1 MTDRIEQILERVEK
15 PVRYIGGEVNSGVIP
30 FAEAEVS
37 FAFCFPDTYEV
48 AMSHLGMK
56 ILYGILNAMP
66 GVLCERVCMPWVDM
80 ISELKAENIPLFS
93 LESRTPLHR
102 FDIVG
107 FTLQYE
113 MSYSNILHMLSMGG
127 VPVKAADRG
136 DGDPIVVAGGPCAS
150 NPEPLHA
157 FIDAFMIGDGE
168 DVIGEVTT
176 LLRDLKKAGVPRAE
190 RLRRLAQIE
199 GVYVPSLYKVT
210 YQEDGTIQSFSPVD
224 ETVPAVVRKRFVTD
238 LESAFYPTAPPVPYT
253 QVVHDR
259 IVLEIM
265 RGCTQGCRFCHAGM
279 FYRPVRERSVEKLLQ
294 LAQELADNTGYEEMS
309 LSSLS
314 SGDYT
319 RLPELCQRLQEQFK
333 DQHMSLS
340 LPSLRIDSV
349 LKDTLIESDNV
360 RKSSLTFAPEAGTQR
375 LRDVINKGVTQ
386 EDLAEKLTDSFENGW
401 NSVKLYFMT
410 GLPTETMEDIEGIF
424 KLSKAAVDRY
434 YAVPKPKRAKGLRI
448 TVSTSVFVPKPFTPF
463 QWCAQDTPEA
473 IREKQLALRNMLGSL
488 RAVHYN
494 WHDSLTSRM
503 EACFALGDRRMAD
516 VLYRAFELG
525 CKLDGWSEQYRNDL
539 WLKAFADTGVDPA
552 FYANRAR
559 GEDEI
564 LPWEFIDI
572 GVTKAFLLKEWH
584 RAQRAEVTPDCRQH
598 CNACGLQQVKGLCAA
613 CE

>member
-15 PVRYIGGEVNSGVIP
+15 PVRYIGGELNAEVIP
-30 FAEAEVS
+30 FAQAEVS

-66 GVLCERVCMPWVDM
+66 GVVCERVCMPWVDM
-80 ISELKAENIPLFS
+80 IAELKAENIPLFS
-93 LESRTPLHR
+93 LESRTPLHQ

-113 MSYSNILHMLSMGG
+113 MSYSNILHMLQMGG
-127 VPVKAADRG
+127 VPVKSADRG
-136 DGDPIVVAGGPCAS
+136 EDDAIVVAGGPCAA

-168 DVIGEVTT
+168 DVITEVTT
-176 LLRDLKKAGVPRAE
+176 LLREMKQAGVSRKE
-190 RLRRLAQIE
+190 KLRRLAQVE
-199 GVYVPSLYKVT
+199 GVYVPSLYTVT
-210 YQEDGTIQSFSPVD
+210 YHEDGTIQSFTPVD
-224 ETVPAVVRKRFVTD
+224 ETVPATVRKRFVTD
-238 LESAFYPTAPPVPYT
+238 LENAFYPTAPPVPYT

-279 FYRPVRERSVEKLLQ
+279 FYRPVRERSVDKLVQ
-294 LAQELADNTGYEEMS
+294 LAQELVDNTGYEEIS

-314 SGDYT
+314 TGDYSH
-319 RLPELCQRLQEQFK
+319 LPELCKRLQEQFEG
-333 DQHMSLS
+333 QHVNLS

-349 LKDTLIESDNV
+349 LKDTLVDSQNV

-375 LRDVINKGVTQ
+375 LRDVINKGVNQ
-386 EDLAEKLTDSFENGW
+386 DDLTDKLKDSFENGW

-424 KLSKAAVDRY
+424 KLSKTAMDTY
-434 YAVPKPKRAKGLRI
+434 YAVPKPQRAKGLRI

-473 IREKQLALRNMLGSL
+473 MREKQIALKNMLGSL

-539 WLKAFADTGVDPA
+539 WLQAFADTGVDLA

-559 GEDEI
+559 NEDEI
-564 LPWEFIDI
+564 LPWDFVDI
-572 GVTKAFLLKEWH
+572 GVSKEFLLREWQ

-598 CNACGLQQVKGLCAA
+598 CNACGLQRVKGLCAA

>member
-1 MTDRIEQILERVEK
+1 MADRIERILERVEK
-15 PVRYIGGEVNSGVIP
+15 PVRYMGKERNTAVIP
-30 FAEAEVS
+30 FTQAEVT

-56 ILYGILNAMP
+56 ILYSILNDVP

-80 ISELKAENIPLFS
+80 MDALREEHIPLFS
-93 LESRTPLHR
+93 LESRTPLKL

-113 MSYSNILHMLSMGG
+113 MSYTNVLHMLALGG

-136 DGDPIVVAGGPCAS
+136 EDDPVVIAGGPCAS

-157 FIDAFMIGDGE
+157 FIDAFLIGDGE
-168 DVIGEVTT
+168 DVIREITC
-176 LLRDLKKAGVPRAE
+176 LLRDCRKESLSREQQLGK
-190 RLRRLAQIE
+190 LAKIE
-199 GVYVPSLYKVT
+199 GVYVPSLYTVT
-210 YQEDGTIQSFSPVD
+210 YNGDGTIRSFIPNGGA
-224 ETVPAVVRKRFVTD
+224 PAVVRKRFVYD
-238 LESAFYPTAPPVPYT
+238 LETAPYPTSPPVPYT

-265 RGCTQGCRFCHAGM
+265 RGCTRGCRFCHAGI
-279 FYRPVRERSVEKLLQ
+279 FYRPVRERSVEKLLEI
-294 LAQELADNTGYEEMS
+294 ARRMVDSTGYDEIS

-314 SGDYT
+314 SGDYS
-319 RLPELCQRLQEQFK
+319 RLPELCKRLTEQFEGR
-333 DQHMSLS
+333 HVTLS

-349 LKDTLIESDNV
+349 LKDTLVQANNV

-386 EDLAEKLTDSFENGW
+386 DDLTEKLKDAFENGW

-410 GLPTETMEDIEGIF
+410 GLPTETHEDIEGIAR
-424 KLSKAAVDRY
+424 LSKAAVDTY
-434 YAVPKPKRAKGLRI
+434 YSVPKPQRAKGLRI

-463 QWCAQDTPEA
+463 QWCAQDMPDD
-473 IREKQLALRNMLGSL
+473 IREKQQALRQMLNIRG
-488 RAVHYN
+488 VHYN
-494 WHDSLTSRM
+494 WHDSLTSRL

-525 CKLDGWSEQYRNDL
+525 CKLDGWSEHCRYDL
-539 WLKAFADTGVDPA
+539 WMQAFADVGVDPA

-559 GEDEI
+559 GTDEV
-564 LPWEFIDI
+564 LPWDFIDI
-572 GVTKAFLLKEWH
+572 GVTKDYLLEEWE
-584 RAQRAEVTPDCRQH
+584 RAQRAETTPDCREQ
-598 CNACGLQQVKGLCAA
+598 CNACGLQRMKGLCAG

>member
-15 PVRYIGGEVNSGVIP
+15 PVRYIGGELNASVIP
-30 FAEAEVS
+30 FAKAEVS

-80 ISELKAENIPLFS
+80 IAELTAENIPLFS
-93 LESRTPLHR
+93 LESRTPLSK
-102 FDIVG
+102 FDIIG

-113 MSYSNILHMLSMGG
+113 MSYTNILHMLNMGG
-127 VPVKAADRG
+127 VPVKSADRG
-136 DGDPIVVAGGPCAS
+136 ESDPIVVAGGPCAS

-168 DVIGEVTT
+168 DVIGEVTQ
-176 LLRDLKKAGVPRAE
+176 LLRDLKKAGVSRKE
-190 RLRRLAQIE
+190 RLKRLAQIE

-210 YQEDGTIQSFSPVD
+210 YQADGTIQSFLPV
-224 ETVPAVVRKRFVTD
+224 EKSVPAVVRKRFVND
-238 LESAFYPTAPPVPYT
+238 LENAFYPTAPPVPYT

-279 FYRPVRERSVEKLLQ
+279 FYRPVRERSVEKLAQ
-294 LAQELADNTGYEEMS
+294 LAQELVDNTGYEEMS

-314 SGDYT
+314 SGDYSH
-319 RLPELCQRLQEQFK
+319 LPELCRRLQEQFK
-333 DQHMSLS
+333 DQHVTLS

-375 LRDVINKGVTQ
+375 LRDVINKGVTE
-386 EDLAEKLTDSFENGW
+386 EDLVEKLRDSFENGW

-410 GLPTETMEDIEGIF
+410 GLPTETMEDIEGIY
-424 KLSKAAVDRY
+424 KLSKTAVDTY
-434 YAVPKPKRAKGLRI
+434 YAVPKPQRAKGLRI

-463 QWCAQDTPEA
+463 QWCAQDMPDT
-473 IREKQLALRNMLGSL
+473 IRDKQVALKNMLGVM

-516 VLYRAFELG
+516 VLYRAFTLG
-525 CKLDGWSEQYRNDL
+525 CRLDGWSEQYRNDL
-539 WLKAFADTGVDPA
+539 WMQAFRDTGVDPA

-559 GEDEI
+559 GEEEI
-564 LPWEFIDI
+564 LPWDFIDI
-572 GVTKAFLLKEWH
+572 GVTKTFLLKEWH
-584 RAQRAEVTPDCRQH
+584 RAQRAEVTPDCREH
-598 CNACGLQQVKGLCAA
+598 CNACGLQRVKGLCAA

>member
-1 MTDRIEQILERVEK
+1 MTDRIERLLERVEK
-15 PVRYIGGEVNSGVIP
+15 PARYIGGEVNAKVIP
-30 FAEAEVS
+30 FVQAEVR
-37 FAFCFPDTYEV
+37 FAFCFPDVYEV

-66 GVLCERVCMPWVDM
+66 GVLCERVCMPWTDM
-80 ISELKAENIPLFS
+80 MDALKAENIPLFS

-113 MSYSNILHMLSMGG
+113 MSYSNVLNMLSMGG

-136 DGDPIVVAGGPCAS
+136 ESDAIVIAGGPCAS
-150 NPEPLHA
+150 NPEPLYA
-157 FIDAFMIGDGE
+157 FIDAFLIGDGE
-168 DVIGEVTT
+168 DAIAEITT
-176 LLRDLKKAGVPRAE
+176 LLRDLKKAGVSRRE
-190 RLRRLAQIE
+190 RLKKLAQVE
-199 GVYVPSLYKVT
+199 GVYVPSLYNVT
-210 YQEDGTIQSFSPVD
+210 YQGDGTIQSIAPVD
-224 ETVPAVVRKRFVTD
+224 QSVPTVVRKRIVND
-238 LESAFYPTAPPVPYT
+238 LENAFYPTAPPVPYT

-279 FYRPVRERSVEKLLQ
+279 FYRPVRERSVKKLLE
-294 LAQELADNTGYEEMS
+294 LAQRSEDSTGYEEMS

-314 SGDYT
+314 SGDYSH
-319 RLPELCQRLQEQFK
+319 LPELCKRLEEQFK
-333 DQHMSLS
+333 DQHVALS

-349 LKDTLIESDNV
+349 LKDTLIESDSV

-375 LRDVINKGVTQ
+375 LRDVINKGVTR
-386 EDLAEKLTDSFENGW
+386 EDLTEKLKDAFENGW

-410 GLPTETMEDIEGIF
+410 GLPTETMEDINGILR
-424 KLSKAAVDRY
+424 LSKAAVDTY
-434 YAVPKPKRAKGLRI
+434 YSVPKPKRAKGLRI

-463 QWCAQDTPEA
+463 QWCAQDMPDV
-473 IREKQLALRNMLGSL
+473 IREKQTALRNMLGPM

-525 CKLDGWSEQYRNDL
+525 CRLDGWSEQYRDDL
-539 WLKAFADTGVDPA
+539 WMRAFSDTGVDPA

-564 LPWEFIDI
+564 LPWDFIDI
-572 GVTKAFLLKEWH
+572 GVTKEYLLKEWH
-584 RAQRAEVTPDCRQH
+584 RAQCAEVTPDCREH
-598 CNACGLQQVKGLCAA
+598 CNACGLQRVKGLCAA

>member
-1 MTDRIEQILERVEK
+1 MADRIERILERVEK
-15 PVRYIGGEVNSGVIP
+15 PVRYMGNEVNASVIP
-30 FAEAEVS
+30 FAEAEVT

-80 ISELKAENIPLFS
+80 MDALREEQLPLFS

-113 MSYSNILHMLSMGG
+113 MSYTNVLHMLSLGG
-127 VPVKAADRG
+127 IPVKAADRG
-136 DGDPIVVAGGPCAS
+136 EGDPVVIAGGPCAS

-157 FIDAFMIGDGE
+157 FIDAFLLGDGE
-168 DVIGEVTT
+168 DAIREITI
-176 LLRDLKKAGVPRAE
+176 LLRDCKKAGLPRKQ
-190 RLRRLAQIE
+190 RLKKLSQIE
-199 GVYVPSLYKVT
+199 GVYVPSLYNVA
-210 YQEDGTIQSFSPVD
+210 YNDDGTIRNFTPAEED
-224 ETVPAVVRKRFVTD
+224 VPTVVRKRFVDD
-238 LESAFYPTAPPVPYT
+238 LENAPYPTAPPVPYT

-279 FYRPVRERSVEKLLQ
+279 FYRPVRERSVEKLLS
-294 LAQELADNTGYEEMS
+294 LAQEMADSTGYEEMS

-314 SGDYT
+314 SGDYS
-319 RLPELCQRLQEQFK
+319 RLPELCRRLTEQFEGR
-333 DQHMSLS
+333 HVTLS

-349 LKDTLIESDNV
+349 LKDTLVESQNV

-386 EDLAEKLTDSFENGW
+386 EDLIEKLRDAFENGW

-410 GLPTETMEDIEGIF
+410 GLPTETGEDIDGIAG
-424 KLSKAAVDRY
+424 LCKAAVDTY
-434 YAVPKPKRAKGLRI
+434 YAVPKQQRAKGLRI

-463 QWCAQDTPEA
+463 QWCAQDMPDA
-473 IREKQLALRNMLGSL
+473 IRKKQQALRQMLNMRS
-488 RAVHYN
+488 VHYN
-494 WHDSLTSRM
+494 WHDSLTSRL
-503 EACFALGDRRMAD
+503 EACFALGDRRMGD
-516 VLYRAFELG
+516 VLYRAYELG
-525 CKLDGWSEQYRNDL
+525 CRLDGWSEHYRYDL
-539 WLKAFADTGVDPA
+539 WMQAFEDTGVDPA
-552 FYANRAR
+552 FYANRVR
-559 GEDEI
+559 STEEV
-564 LPWEFIDI
+564 LPWDFIDI
-572 GVTKAFLLKEWH
+572 GVTKDYLKKEWE
-584 RAQRAEVTPDCRQH
+584 RALRAETTPDCRGH
-598 CNACGLQQVKGLCAA
+598 CNACGLQRMKGLCAA